1 MEMVTLRIMVMG
13 LRCVDQR
20 RIVDEGKGGVS
31 ECRTMSHYSNSGDV
45 DRKGPSYS
53 MYQSGYK
60 R

>member
-1 MEMVTLRIMVMG
+1 MVMG
-13 LRCVDQR
+13 LRFVEQR

-53 MYQSGYK
+53 MYQGGYK